1 MLYHI
6 LHALGGVD
14 EVRVEG
20 DGAVS
25 LRPIGPLER
34 EAQQLFET
42 ARVSPALAVRHD
54 RHGQHLAYDASTSWG
69 VVRRGVVQDQQLV
82 FPRERREHLTYLP
95 QHEARRA
102 ASLCTGTQT

>member
-14 EVRVEG
+14 EVRVKG

-54 RHGQHLAYDASTSWG
+54 RHRQHLGVRRQHLMG

-82 FPRERREHLTYLP
+82 FRGNAVNT
-95 QHEARRA
+95 
-102 ASLCTGTQT
+102 